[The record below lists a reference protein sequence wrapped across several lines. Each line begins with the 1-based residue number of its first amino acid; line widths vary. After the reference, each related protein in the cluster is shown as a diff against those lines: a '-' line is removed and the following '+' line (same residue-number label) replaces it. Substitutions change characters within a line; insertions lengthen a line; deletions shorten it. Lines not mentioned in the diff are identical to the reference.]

1 MKGNALVSETASVN
15 CLYSNKTFKLR
26 LLAIVLALAL
36 IWYSLNPKPRPAI
49 RKKRD
54 AKLPD
59 EKRQNIEPR
68 SMPTNLPV
76 AFRPM
81 EKVAELLPSSDEG
94 EDDFDWPEFIDG

>member
-1 MKGNALVSETASVN
+1 VFCFISS
-15 CLYSNKTFKLR
+15 SSFKLR

-36 IWYSLNPKPRPAI
+36 IWYSLNPTQRPAI

-68 SMPTNLPV
+68 SMPTILPI

-81 EKVAELLPSSDEG
+81 ERIVELLPSSDEG